1 MSNEMV
7 KRVAMAIY
15 DAESG
20 DPTRPKPDY
29 VLGWKAFVPH
39 ALAAI
44 AAMRLPDEEMIFR
57 GGLVKDLPWDGKRSG
72 RVFTAMI
79 DAALE
84 NADLR

>member
-29 VLGWKAFVPH
+29 VRGWKAFEAH
-39 ALAAI
+39 ARAAI
-44 AAMRLPDEEMIFR
+44 EAMRQPNEEMIFR
-57 GGLVKDLPWDGKRSG
+57 GGLVKDQPWDGKKSG

-79 DAALE
+79 DAALQ
-84 NADLR
+84 NSDTP